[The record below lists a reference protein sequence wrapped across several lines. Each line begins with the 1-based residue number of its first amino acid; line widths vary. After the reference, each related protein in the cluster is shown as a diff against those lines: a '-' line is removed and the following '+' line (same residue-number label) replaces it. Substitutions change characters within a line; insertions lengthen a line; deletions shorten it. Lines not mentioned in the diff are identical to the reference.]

1 VVTKL
6 MDRGSW
12 QSMGII
18 TDVGLFIREL
28 AERLAPDEVRPTQ
41 ADAAVRKAGAKTR
54 R

>member
-1 VVTKL
+1 

-28 AERLAPDEVRPTQ
+28 AEQLAPEEIRRPS
-41 ADAAVRKAGAKTR
+41 ADAAARKAGARTR
-54 R
+54 N

>member
-1 VVTKL
+1 
-6 MDRGSW
+6 MDRGSF

-28 AERLAPDEVRPTQ
+28 AERLAPEEIRPTE
-41 ADAAVRKAGAKTR
+41 ADAEARVAGSRTR